1 MSFAVSFS
9 QSFSPYFLSIYLYL
23 HFSWLYCSFSLF
35 HIILCCHCNSG
46 CFNICECECEL
57 YSIACSF
64 LLYSIFLFSMFRSDF
79 FPPFFA
85 RFGSCSDCNW
95 MCEIFFQHSTF
106 TMSHIHS
113 LPVQTKDLRLYVS
126 FFSFSPLC
134 SERFDAC
141 FFFLVL
147 LLLLLVK
154 EILIIYWCN
163 NFGIRQWDKIKY
175 NIYYMDGWSDVSS
188 FYSNSDTIQTV

>member
-1 MSFAVSFS
+1 MNRITKLLGIVFGCLLQFPSLNRFTHIL
-9 QSFSPYFLSIYLYL
+9 YLSIYIYTLVGCVVHCRYVIL
-23 HFSWLYCSFSLF
+23 FSVAIW
-35 HIILCCHCNSG
+35 NSG
-46 CFNICECECEL
+46 CFNICECESEL

-79 FPPFFA
+79 FLPPFFA

-126 FFSFSPLC
+126 FFFSLSTSFGTVWCVFFS
-134 SERFDAC
+134 SC
-141 FFFLVL
+141 FV
-147 LLLLLVK
+147 VCYCWWK
-154 EILIIYWCN
+154 
-163 NFGIRQWDKIKY
+163 KY
-175 NIYYMDGWSDVSS
+175 
-188 FYSNSDTIQTV
+188 